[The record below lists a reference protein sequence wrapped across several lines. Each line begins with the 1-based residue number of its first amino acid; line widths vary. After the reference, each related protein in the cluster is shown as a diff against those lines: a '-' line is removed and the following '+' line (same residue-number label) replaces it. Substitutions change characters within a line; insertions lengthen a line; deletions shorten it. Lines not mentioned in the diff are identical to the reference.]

1 MKKTCTV
8 TLVPLGRTLQVA
20 RGALLSD
27 AIHDLGIEFPCG
39 GKGICGNCK
48 VKLLAGEI
56 ALSPQHRTV
65 LERKGLLPE
74 WRLACLSRVEEDLTI
89 EVAQFDNIVL
99 ADETPFR
106 FTPRE
111 GRGIAVDLGSTTIV
125 SQLLDLSTGRV
136 QAVQTDINPQARHGA
151 DIMSRIS
158 YAIQSEEHAAR
169 LTALVRETVGRHVM
183 TLTAQAPGPIDRI
196 RIVGNSVMH
205 HLFCGLDVGP
215 LAAYPF
221 ESPDNGMRHFSA
233 AELGWLEVSETK
245 PPVRSSQTQHTDR
258 NALSAAEPDNAN
270 HLSVADKLAGT
281 DIAFLPNIGSFV
293 GSDILAGI
301 YAAGMFSSGSPRVLI
316 DLGTNGEIAVGCRNG
331 ILCASTAALLL

>member
-1 MKKTCTV
+1 M
-8 TLVPLGRTLQVA
+8 
-20 RGALLSD
+20 
-27 AIHDLGIEFPCG
+27 
-39 GKGICGNCK
+39 
-48 VKLLAGEI
+48 KLLAGEI

-65 LERKGLLPE
+65 LERKGLLPG

-169 LTALVRETVGRHVM
+169 LTALVRETVGRHVL

-233 AELGWLEVSETK
+233 AELGWLEVPEPSLRSALLKRNTPIEMLF
-245 PPVRSSQTQHTDR
+245 PPQNRTTRITFLSPTSWPAPTSPSCPISAVS
-258 NALSAAEPDNAN
+258 SAATSWREFTLQACFPAE
-270 HLSVADKLAGT
+270 APG
-281 DIAFLPNIGSFV
+281 
-293 GSDILAGI
+293 
-301 YAAGMFSSGSPRVLI
+301 Y
-316 DLGTNGEIAVGCRNG
+316 
-331 ILCASTAALLL
+331 

>member
-48 VKLLAGEI
+48 VKLLVGEI
-56 ALSPQHRTV
+56 ALNLQHRTV

-136 QAVQTDINPQARHGA
+136 QARPISIRRPAMGPTSCHVSAMRYSRKSTPHASPPWSAKQSD
-151 DIMSRIS
+151 DMS
-158 YAIQSEEHAAR
+158 
-169 LTALVRETVGRHVM
+169 
-183 TLTAQAPGPIDRI
+183 
-196 RIVGNSVMH
+196 
-205 HLFCGLDVGP
+205 
-215 LAAYPF
+215 
-221 ESPDNGMRHFSA
+221 
-233 AELGWLEVSETK
+233 
-245 PPVRSSQTQHTDR
+245 
-258 NALSAAEPDNAN
+258 
-270 HLSVADKLAGT
+270 
-281 DIAFLPNIGSFV
+281 
-293 GSDILAGI
+293 
-301 YAAGMFSSGSPRVLI
+301 
-316 DLGTNGEIAVGCRNG
+316 
-331 ILCASTAALLL
+331 

>member
-65 LERKGLLPE
+65 LERKGLLPG

-136 QAVQTDINPQARHGA
+136 QAVQTDINPQTRHGA

-169 LTALVRETVGRHVM
+169 LTTLVRETVGRHVL

-196 RIVGNSVMH
+196 RIVGN
-205 HLFCGLDVGP
+205 
-215 LAAYPF
+215 
-221 ESPDNGMRHFSA
+221 
-233 AELGWLEVSETK
+233 
-245 PPVRSSQTQHTDR
+245 
-258 NALSAAEPDNAN
+258 LS
-270 HLSVADKLAGT
+270 
-281 DIAFLPNIGSFV
+281 
-293 GSDILAGI
+293 
-301 YAAGMFSSGSPRVLI
+301 LI
-316 DLGTNGEIAVGCRNG
+316 HI
-331 ILCASTAALLL
+331 